1 VTATQ
6 VEPYPAGP
14 AADGRDLPYWQAL
27 RNGQVV
33 VQQCNKCQIWLPG
46 TRTMCTR
53 CHSFH
58 LSWNSVVAEGRVFT
72 WCRSHHTYMSELAD
86 LNPYVSVVVELPG
99 AGGVRVL
106 GMLDPDSDDVAIGDP
121 VVGSIVEP
129 PNSEWP
135 VLRWTRVART
145 EGDA

>member
-33 VQQCNKCQIWLPG
+33 VQQCRRCQTWLPG

-58 LSWNSVVAEGRVFT
+58 LSWNPVVAEGRVFT
-72 WCRSHHTYMSELAD
+72 WCRSHHSYMSELAD

-129 PNSEWP
+129 PNSQWP